1 MKDLYRCLDDYP
13 PLLLQVI
20 AQGWQLPLIEGEPR
34 EQAHDLAERM
44 LTSSAIG
51 RVLDRLSPGAREALA
66 AIVQASG
73 AVPTHR
79 LALRF
84 GAIRRYGP
92 ARLEREQPWLAP
104 ENALEELY
112 YRGLLYRV
120 YGAVG
125 EYYGELY
132 IVPDPLRSELPPLAA
147 ESPIA
152 QARAIEPPNTV
163 RRDGLALMED
173 LFLVLVR
180 VRSAHMPFPTGL
192 VPPGRAPAFFAD
204 LRLDPRLQGEDC
216 EERLGLLWR
225 LLQRLHLVQQDQ
237 GMVQT
242 SLKAREWLRLTDA
255 QRMRTLFLAWRD
267 DPQWDELRLVPWL
280 HCEETG
286 WKNNPVEARR
296 NVLAAL
302 SVYPSE
308 RWFDLQDLIRFFKEH
323 QPDWMRPDG
332 DFDSWYIRDAQT
344 GQYLTGFESWDG
356 IEAAVLRHMF
366 ASALHWLGV
375 VELGFEAGAI
385 RPGAFRIGEQGARLL
400 AGGEGAAVE
409 MDERPVAAAEIDAD
423 LTVRISPTDS
433 LYERYQLERFADW
446 QAQGAQVVYQIREES
461 ILRAYNAGITND
473 QILRFLGR
481 IAQDQVPPSVER
493 ILLAWGGHMGQVTI
507 KRTLVLEVADEQIM
521 QQLKDQREIQALLGE
536 MLSPTRCL
544 IEEQDLDRLTEL
556 MRALGT
562 WPKVETA
569 SSPS

>member
-1 MKDLYRCLDDYP
+1 MKDLYRCLDEYP

-20 AQGWQLPLIEGEPR
+20 AQAWQLPLAESEPR
-34 EQAHDLAERM
+34 EQAHDLAGRM
-44 LTSSAIG
+44 LMPSAIAGVLDTLSSA
-51 RVLDRLSPGAREALA
+51 AREALA

-92 ARLEREQPWLAP
+92 ARLEREQPWLSP

-132 IVPDPLRSELPPLAA
+132 IVPDPLRSELPPLTAQ
-147 ESPIA
+147 SPIA
-152 QARAIEPPNTV
+152 QARAIEPPHTV
-163 RRDGLALMED
+163 QHDGMALMED
-173 LFLVLVR
+173 LFVILVR
-180 VRSAHMPFPTGL
+180 IRSTRVPAPAGL
-192 VPPGRAPAFFAD
+192 VPPGRPPAFFSD
-204 LRLDPRLQGEDC
+204 LGLAPRLKGQHS

-225 LLQRLHLVQQDQ
+225 LLQRMHLVQQDQ
-237 GMVQT
+237 AVVQM
-242 SLKAREWLRLTDA
+242 SLRAREWLRLTDA
-255 QRMRTLFLAWRD
+255 QRMRALFLAWRD
-267 DPQWDELRLVPWL
+267 DPQWDELHLVPWL

-286 WKNNPVEARR
+286 WKNSPVEARR

-308 RWFDLQDLIRFFKEH
+308 RWFDLQDLIQFLKDH

-344 GQYLTGFESWDG
+344 GQYLTGFESWDR

-366 ASALHWLGV
+366 ASSLRWLGV
-375 VELGFEAGAI
+375 VEIGFEAGAI
-385 RPGAFRIGEQGARLL
+385 RPNAFRIGEQGARLL
-400 AGGEGAAVE
+400 AGIETATPESDEGSTAL
-409 MDERPVAAAEIDAD
+409 AEIDAD
-423 LTVRISPTDS
+423 LTVRISAADS

-446 QAQGAQVVYQIREES
+446 QSQGAQVVYQITEES
-461 ILRAYNAGITND
+461 IWRAYNAGITND

-481 IAQDQVPPSVER
+481 ITQDQLPPSVER
-493 ILLAWGGHMGQVTI
+493 TLLAWGGHMGQVTI
-507 KRTLVLEVADEQIM
+507 RRMLALEAADEEIM
-521 QQLKDQREIQALLGE
+521 QQLREQREIRALLGE
-536 MLSPTRCL
+536 ALSPTRCL
-544 IEEQDLDRLTEL
+544 IEERAVERLTEL
-556 MRALGT
+556 LRALGI
-562 WPKVETA
+562 WPKIA
-569 SSPS
+569 IAPSPL